1 MIPSDN
7 LPVPADQYTV
17 PEGVTADPPTATPPA
32 EATASDSATASAT
45 ASPTATPKPKASA
58 KPKAAVGAGGKS
70 GGTPKIDASLASNAG
85 SPLLLQLLMV
95 AVLLGLGF
103 LYFRLLRGNGRRGPP
118 VPGK

>member
-17 PEGVTADPPTATPPA
+17 PGDVTADPPTATA
-32 EATASDSATASAT
+32 EATASDSATAIPT

-58 KPKAAVGAGGKS
+58 KPKVAVGAGGKS

-85 SPLLLQLLMV
+85 SPLLLQLLAV